1 MAARQRHC
9 HRRQAGWYARREFR
23 FEWVEIPGRAVRFLY
38 IGFTAPEPLR
48 HDMAATLGLIEGG
61 GKVFALRTVSRFS
74 QYERPETQG
83 RSTDAQQHAIE

>member
-1 MAARQRHC
+1 MPDESSASK
-9 HRRQAGWYARREFR
+9 
-23 FEWVEIPGRAVRFLY
+23 WVEIPGRAVRFLY
-38 IGFTAPEPLR
+38 IRFTAPEPLR